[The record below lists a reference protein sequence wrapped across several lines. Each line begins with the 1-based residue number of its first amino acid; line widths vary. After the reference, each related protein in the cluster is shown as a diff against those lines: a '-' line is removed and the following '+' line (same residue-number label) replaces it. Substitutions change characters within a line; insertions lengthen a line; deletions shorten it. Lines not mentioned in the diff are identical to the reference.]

1 MTDKTLMHR
10 LMRDVPPGI
19 DAVPPE
25 ETLELVKSFARIQ
38 DIDRRRRI
46 IDFARELLV
55 EDTAARL
62 N

>member
-10 LMRDVPPGI
+10 LMGEAPPGYNTP
-19 DAVPPE
+19 AE
-25 ETLELVKSFARIQ
+25 ETLELVKSFALIQ
-38 DIDRRRRI
+38 DADRRRKI